1 MSEVTH
7 RSLLK
12 ATRRAFATT
21 QLAWLRSGRQET
33 DFAEQLERLLSDEG
47 VAQFDVARRERSYT
61 SEEEPLVA
69 RQLAYLAAQGV
80 LAEGRPLLADWLRAP
95 LPVGSE
101 SELPHQLVG
110 LLLREGGKTRGYA
123 LADGLEPSARRW
135 VEIRMR
141 AAAVQRAKLKAFSIA
156 RAPAAPPPSAAP
168 ASAPAPELPQ
178 PPSPVAQA
186 TLWLEA
192 TDDAAGEM
200 VRWLT
205 RAAAPSGRASWPVLA
220 AALRA
225 TELDGL
231 ARPARRFYRLAE
243 GARRLGFERDMGARM
258 RAERAVAQLTP
269 RSVCLA
275 LSVPDDVR
283 VAEPCLE
290 YGVLSDLVAAQ
301 GIGEALALV
310 LVSPALSEVAR
321 WPAGSGVSASLG
333 ALFLQLRAEPGYLA
347 RVEGHSPDIAERM
360 ARHAAIFLLLRTR
373 LSAAQLLVEASAPAS
388 EHELLLQLMAATQRA
403 LGCELPAGLTSLSF
417 LTSALEGGE
426 FVAAD
431 SALRQHAA
439 LRERYDEDWFANP
452 RVSEVLRG
460 ACARGNLLD
469 GPGFCAELGAE
480 PAAGIARALEI
491 LG

>member
-1 MSEVTH
+1 MSAVSH

-21 QLAWLRSGRQET
+21 QLAWLRRGDQEPE
-33 DFAEQLERLLSDEG
+33 FAAQLEQLLSDDG
-47 VAQFDVARRERSYT
+47 VSLFDVARREGSYT
-61 SEEEPLVA
+61 REEEPLVA
-69 RQLAYLAAQGV
+69 HQVAHLAAQGV
-80 LAEGRPLLADWLRAP
+80 LAESRPQLADWLRSP

-110 LLLREGGKTRGYA
+110 LLLREGGKTRGHA
-123 LADGLEPSARRW
+123 VTDALEPFAARW

-141 AAAVQRAKLKAFSIA
+141 AAAVYRSRRRAFSIA
-156 RAPAAPPPSAAP
+156 RAAVLPSHVEARATPP
-168 ASAPAPELPQ
+168 E
-178 PPSPVAQA
+178 PPSPVEQA
-186 TLWLEA
+186 THWLEA

-200 VRWLT
+200 IRWLT

-225 TELDGL
+225 AELDGL
-231 ARPARRFYRLAE
+231 ARPVRRFYRLAE

-258 RAERAVAQLTP
+258 RAETAVAQLTP
-269 RSVCLA
+269 RAVCLA

-283 VAEPCLE
+283 VAQPSLE

-321 WPAGSGVSASLG
+321 WPAGTGVSASLG
-333 ALFLQLRAEPGYLA
+333 ALFLQLRADPGYLTHS
-347 RVEGHSPDIAERM
+347 EGHSPDIAERL
-360 ARHAAIFLLLRTR
+360 ARHAAIFMLLRTR
-373 LSAAQLLVEASAPAS
+373 LSAALWLVEASAPAS
-388 EHELLLQLMAATQRA
+388 ERELLLQLTAATQRA

-417 LTSALEGGE
+417 LSSALDGAE
-426 FVAAD
+426 FAAAD
-431 SALRQHAA
+431 SALRLHAA
-439 LRERYDEDWFANP
+439 LRELYDDDWFANP

-480 PAAGIARALEI
+480 PGAGIARALEI